1 MVDINGGWNAH
12 EEWDKGGWSRF
23 DALTIIV
30 TRFQWI
36 IFIVSIIVG
45 ILIGIFVEDKVKE
58 VIETKK
64 EETTTPQET
73 LLPEANSY

>member
-1 MVDINGGWNAH
+1 MVDI
-12 EEWDKGGWSRF
+12 KGGWDAREAWNKGGWEAL

-36 IFIVSIIVG
+36 MFIVSIIVG
-45 ILIGIFVEDKVKE
+45 ILVGIFLEDKVKE
-58 VIETKK
+58 VVETKK
-64 EETTTPQET
+64 EETPQTT